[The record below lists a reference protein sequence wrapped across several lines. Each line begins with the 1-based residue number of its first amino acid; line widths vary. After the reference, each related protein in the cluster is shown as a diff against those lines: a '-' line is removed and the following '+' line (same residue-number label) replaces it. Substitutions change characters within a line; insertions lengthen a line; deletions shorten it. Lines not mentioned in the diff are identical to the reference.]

1 MAIRAPACLLVLM
14 LTIAGPDAL
23 AQGTTS
29 ALLGTVRDSARAPV
43 VAATILAARMS
54 VTSDSAGRFALE
66 GLPAGRVT
74 VSVRRLG
81 YEPANLVLD
90 LVAGRR
96 DSLFV
101 TLVALPLTL
110 PGLTSTADAYLR
122 LHLADFFRHREN
134 GVGRYYERS
143 QITAM
148 RVGQLSDVMR
158 RMPGVRVSPDR
169 NGRYTL
175 RMGRSTR
182 NCQPDFWVDNVR
194 AHMLNVDDIPVTD
207 IEALEVYNGPSG
219 LPPEYNN
226 RFGNP
231 ACGAIVI
238 WTRVPG

>member
-1 MAIRAPACLLVLM
+1 MTLPAPLRFLVLVV
-14 LTIAGPDAL
+14 LLAGSHAL
-23 AQGTTS
+23 AQDTTS
-29 ALLGTVRDSARAPV
+29 ALVGAVRDSARAPV
-43 VAATILAARMS
+43 VAATIVASRMR
-54 VTSDSAGRFALE
+54 VITDSAGRFSLV

-81 YEPANLVLD
+81 FEPADLVLD

-101 TLVALPLTL
+101 TLVALPLEL
-110 PGLTSTADAYLR
+110 PGVTAAADSYLR
-122 LHLADFFRHREN
+122 LRLADFFRHRET
-134 GVGRYYERS
+134 GIGRYFDRA
-143 QITAM
+143 QITEM

-158 RMPGVRVSPDR
+158 RVPGVRVNPGRD
-169 NGRYTL
+169 GRYTI
-175 RMGRSTR
+175 RMGRSAR
-182 NCQPDFWVDNVR
+182 NCQPDFWIDNVR
-194 AHMLNVDDIPVTD
+194 AHMLNVDDVPMTD
-207 IEALEVYNGPSG
+207 IEALEIYNGPSG

>member
-1 MAIRAPACLLVLM
+1 MVNRAPFRLLVLLM
-14 LTIAGPDAL
+14 VAGPNAL

-29 ALLGTVRDSARAPV
+29 AVIGTVRDSAREPL
-43 VAATILAARMS
+43 VAARVLAARTS
-54 VTSDSAGRFALE
+54 VLSDSAGRFTLE

-81 YEPANLVLD
+81 YEPADLVLD
-90 LVAGRR
+90 LIAGRR

-101 TLVALPLTL
+101 TMVALPLTL
-110 PGLTSTADAYLR
+110 PGMTSTADAYLR

-134 GVGRYYERS
+134 GIGRYYERA

-158 RMPGVRVSPDR
+158 RMPGVRVTPDR
-169 NGRYTL
+169 NGRYAI

-182 NCQPDFWVDNVR
+182 NCQPDFWIDNVR
-194 AHMLNVDDIPVTD
+194 AHMLNVDDVPVTD

-231 ACGAIVI
+231 ACGAIII

>member
-1 MAIRAPACLLVLM
+1 MTIGAPVRLLALLLVA
-14 LTIAGPDAL
+14 AGSNAR

-29 ALLGTVRDSARAPV
+29 AVIGTVRDSAREPL
-43 VAATILAARMS
+43 VAARIRAARMS
-54 VTSDSAGRFALE
+54 ATSDSAGRFTLE

-81 YEPANLVLD
+81 YEPADLVLD
-90 LVAGRR
+90 LIAGRR

-101 TLVALPLTL
+101 TMVALPLTL
-110 PGLTSTADAYLR
+110 PGMTSTADSFLQ
-122 LHLADFFRHREN
+122 LHLADFFRHRQN
-134 GVGRYYERS
+134 GIGRYYERS

-158 RMPGVRVSPDR
+158 RLPGVRVTPDR
-169 NGRYTL
+169 NGRYSI

-182 NCQPDFWVDNVR
+182 NCQPDFWIDNVR
-194 AHMLNVDDIPVTD
+194 AHMFNVDDVPVTD

>member
-1 MAIRAPACLLVLM
+1 MAIPAPVRPLALLL
-14 LTIAGPDAL
+14 AAASPDAL
-23 AQGTTS
+23 AQGTS

-43 VAATILAARMS
+43 VAATILAAR
-54 VTSDSAGRFALE
+54 VRVVSDSGGRFTLE

-81 YEPANLVLD
+81 FEPADLVLD

-101 TLVALPLTL
+101 TLSALPLAL
-110 PGLTSTADAYLR
+110 PGVTASADAHLR
-122 LHLADFFRHREN
+122 VHLADFFRHREN
-134 GVGRYYERS
+134 GIGRYFDRA

-158 RMPGVRVSPDR
+158 RLPGVRVNPDR
-169 NGRYTL
+169 NGRYAI

-182 NCQPDFWVDNVR
+182 NCSPDFWVDNVR
-194 AHMLNVDDIPVTD
+194 AHLLNVDDIPLTD
-207 IEALEVYNGPSG
+207 IEALEVYNGLSG